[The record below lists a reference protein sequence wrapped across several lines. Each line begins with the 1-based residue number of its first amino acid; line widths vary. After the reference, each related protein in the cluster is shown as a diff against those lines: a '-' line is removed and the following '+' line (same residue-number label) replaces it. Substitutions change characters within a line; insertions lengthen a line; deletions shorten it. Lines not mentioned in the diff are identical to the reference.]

1 MPKCIAKFTVTIS
14 NSNGDC
20 LDPPNEQY
28 NEWHESGGGV
38 VGNVRA
44 LQAYDYVVLSPNKI
58 GVADD
63 VYLEG
68 TSNWRNHD
76 NALMGMTRKC
86 FEKYFVP
93 VE

>member
-14 NSNGDC
+14 DSNGDC
-20 LDPPNEQY
+20 LDPKPEQY
-28 NEWHESGGGV
+28 DEWHESGGGV

-44 LQAYDYVVLSPNKI
+44 LQAYDYEVLPSGRV
-58 GVADD
+58 GVEDD
-63 VYLEG
+63 VCLG
-68 TSNWRNHD
+68 NPGRWKNKQ
-76 NALMGMTRKC
+76 NALMSMSREC

>member
-1 MPKCIAKFTVTIS
+1 MPKCIAKFTITIS
-14 NSNGDC
+14 NPNGDA
-20 LDPPNEQY
+20 LDDQSEQY
-28 NEWHESGGGV
+28 KEWHESGGGV

-44 LQAYDYVVLSPNKI
+44 LQPYDYVVMSPTKI

-63 VYLEG
+63 VYLKG
-68 TSNWRNHD
+68 TSNWSNRE
-76 NALMGMTRKC
+76 NALMGMTPEC

>member
-14 NSNGDC
+14 DANGDA
-20 LDPPNEQY
+20 DDQSEQY
-28 NEWHESGGGV
+28 KEWHDSGGGV
-38 VGNVRA
+38 VGNIRA
-44 LQAYDYVVLSPNKI
+44 LQPYDYVVLSPTKI

-63 VYLEG
+63 VYLNESDRW
-68 TSNWRNHD
+68 SNRD
-76 NALMGMTRKC
+76 GALMSMTREC

>member
-14 NSNGDC
+14 SENGDC
-20 LDPPNEQY
+20 LDPKPEQY
-28 NEWHESGGGV
+28 DEWHESGGGV

-44 LQAYDYVVLSPNKI
+44 LQPYDYVVLSSTKI

-63 VYLEG
+63 VYLKG
-68 TSNWRNHD
+68 TSSWSNRD
-76 NALMGMTRKC
+76 GALMSMSLKC
-86 FEKYFVP
+86 FDKYFVP